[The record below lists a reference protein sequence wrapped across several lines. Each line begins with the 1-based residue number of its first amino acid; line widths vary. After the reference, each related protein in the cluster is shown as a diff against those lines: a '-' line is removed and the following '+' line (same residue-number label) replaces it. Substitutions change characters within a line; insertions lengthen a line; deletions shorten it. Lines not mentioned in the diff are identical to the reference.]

1 MKNIFFSFLF
11 DPVFEAEKKKKSAS
25 ELMNHQEEDP
35 QQKKNGMQTCEKKKR
50 RSKMAANGRRSVDLQ
65 PDGQYSSTTTTAA
78 TTTTTTKRKLKK
90 EKKKKEKE
98 KKKKKK
104 TERRLRS
111 SAVASLNPFTST
123 PLEQQ
128 RNNRPSR
135 PTAATGPWMTSELMI
150 DGIDDVIKF
159 DGFANSRPNGAR
171 FDILRLSTSVLI
183 HSPILKDFQCCQVD
197 WVLPGF
203 ITVFDSFLFGCTW
216 FLKAFTHFLWGLV
229 DF

>member
-1 MKNIFFSFLF
+1 
-11 DPVFEAEKKKKSAS
+11 
-25 ELMNHQEEDP
+25 
-35 QQKKNGMQTCEKKKR
+35 
-50 RSKMAANGRRSVDLQ
+50 MAANGRRSVDLQ

-98 KKKKKK
+98 KKKEKK

-135 PTAATGPWMTSELMI
+135 PTAATGP
-150 DGIDDVIKF
+150 
-159 DGFANSRPNGAR
+159 
-171 FDILRLSTSVLI
+171 
-183 HSPILKDFQCCQVD
+183 
-197 WVLPGF
+197 
-203 ITVFDSFLFGCTW
+203 
-216 FLKAFTHFLWGLV
+216 
-229 DF
+229 